1 MGRDLTMRIAILS
14 VCVLV
19 MACTCEAVSQQSSD
33 DTVQQLSPLA
43 KTESQGLLDAINQGI
58 QATKNH
64 PAKKVAAPPAAAS
77 KDASA
82 AAKPAAAKPAAA
94 KPAAAKPADSSAVQ
108 SLHDEIKAQ
117 SKALASTGAAPAKKA
132 ITDAAPA
139 KKARAPK
146 VTKPVHHNSHFKNA
160 LGSMQTHYCQTAP
173 HKLRCDT
180 ATQLSK
186 HFASGGNKSNAP
198 GLDKFLQE
206 VHQAD
211 CGKLNGGST
220 FCKAL
225 EILVR
230 HEHKN

>member
-1 MGRDLTMRIAILS
+1 MG
-14 VCVLV
+14 
-19 MACTCEAVSQQSSD
+19 CEAVSQQSSD

-77 KDASA
+77 KDVS
-82 AAKPAAAKPAAA
+82 AAAKPAAA

-117 SKALASTGAAPAKKA
+117 SKAFDHRDEINRANTGAAPAKKA
-132 ITDAAPA
+132 
-139 KKARAPK
+139 KAPK

-160 LGSMQTHYCQTAP
+160 LGSMKTHYCQTAP

-180 ATQLSK
+180 ATELSK
-186 HFASGGNKSNAP
+186 HFASGA
-198 GLDKFLQE
+198 
-206 VHQAD
+206 A
-211 CGKLNGGST
+211 
-220 FCKAL
+220 
-225 EILVR
+225 
-230 HEHKN
+230 

>member
-1 MGRDLTMRIAILS
+1 MGSRDLTMRIAILS

-77 KDASA
+77 KDVS
-82 AAKPAAAKPAAA
+82 AAA

-117 SKALASTGAAPAKKA
+117 SKAFDHRDEINRANTGAAPAKKA
-132 ITDAAPA
+132 SAGAAPA
-139 KKARAPK
+139 KKAQAPK

-160 LGSMQTHYCQTAP
+160 LGSMKTHYCQTAP

-186 HFASGGNKSNAP
+186 HFASGA
-198 GLDKFLQE
+198 
-206 VHQAD
+206 A
-211 CGKLNGGST
+211 
-220 FCKAL
+220 
-225 EILVR
+225 
-230 HEHKN
+230 

>member
-1 MGRDLTMRIAILS
+1 MG
-14 VCVLV
+14 
-19 MACTCEAVSQQSSD
+19 CEAVSQQSSD

-82 AAKPAAAKPAAA
+82 AAKPA
-94 KPAAAKPADSSAVQ
+94 DSSAVQ

-117 SKALASTGAAPAKKA
+117 SKAFANTGAAPAKKA
-132 ITDAAPA
+132 VTDAAPA
-139 KKARAPK
+139 KKAQAPK

-160 LGSMQTHYCQTAP
+160 LGSMKTHYCQTAP

>member
-1 MGRDLTMRIAILS
+1 MRIAILS

-94 KPAAAKPADSSAVQ
+94 KPADSSAVQ

-117 SKALASTGAAPAKKA
+117 SKAFANTGAAPAKKASAGAAPAKKA

-139 KKARAPK
+139 KKAQAPK

>member
-1 MGRDLTMRIAILS
+1 MRIAILS

-77 KDASA
+77 KDVS
-82 AAKPAAAKPAAA
+82 
-94 KPAAAKPADSSAVQ
+94 AAAKPADSSAVQ

-117 SKALASTGAAPAKKA
+117 SKAFANTGAAPAKKASAGAAPAKKA

-139 KKARAPK
+139 KKAQAPK

-160 LGSMQTHYCQTAP
+160 LGSMKTHYCQTAP